1 MFHQISTVDIVFII
15 ALFISGN
22 AVAEGTL
29 GFEGL
34 YACGFFFWGEC
45 IVVKRNVCLVN
56 NLLLNYFRCK

>member
-34 YACGFFFWGEC
+34 YACGFFLGEC